1 MASPPP
7 FDLCGDLDDDDIDKP
22 VTAVPKD
29 RRLPAAAPTPN
40 GLNDHLLRFTRS
52 LQRPT
57 QNHNPSPN
65 LPPPPPPAATEEQV
79 EKVKLVGRRLCKLA
93 TTTTATQQV
102 DEEEAEWENQD
113 DGESILDILDD
124 LTTRFDS
131 LSV

>member
-1 MASPPP
+1 MFLISSFA
-7 FDLCGDLDDDDIDKP
+7 K
-22 VTAVPKD
+22 
-29 RRLPAAAPTPN
+29 
-40 GLNDHLLRFTRS
+40 
-52 LQRPT
+52 
-57 QNHNPSPN
+57 
-65 LPPPPPPAATEEQV
+65 AATEEQV

>member
-65 LPPPPPPAATEEQV
+65 LPPPPPPGTKPSAAA
-79 EKVKLVGRRLCKLA
+79 RSR
-93 TTTTATQQV
+93 TQHLTPLPCAITV
-102 DEEEAEWENQD
+102 DD
-113 DGESILDILDD
+113 DLDD
-124 LTTRFDS
+124 HSPND
-131 LSV
+131 VDAH